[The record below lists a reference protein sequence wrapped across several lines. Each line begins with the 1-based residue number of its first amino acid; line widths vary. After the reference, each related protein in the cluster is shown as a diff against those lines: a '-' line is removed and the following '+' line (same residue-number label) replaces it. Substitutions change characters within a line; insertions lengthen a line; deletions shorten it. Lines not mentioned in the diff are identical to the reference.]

1 MIFIDSNILI
11 AYFNE
16 ADRNHD
22 LAVKILRDLDNGD
35 YGDAMISD
43 YIFSEVISVT
53 LLKKKDKN
61 TAVQTGKDILK
72 SKIKIFKINKNIF
85 QKAWQLFQD
94 YNLKMS
100 FTDFTNLA
108 ILELLKIK
116 DIATFDKD
124 FRRIKNINVVNN

>member
-22 LAVKILRDLDNGD
+22 LAVKILRDLDKGD

-116 DIATFDKD
+116 DIDTFDKD